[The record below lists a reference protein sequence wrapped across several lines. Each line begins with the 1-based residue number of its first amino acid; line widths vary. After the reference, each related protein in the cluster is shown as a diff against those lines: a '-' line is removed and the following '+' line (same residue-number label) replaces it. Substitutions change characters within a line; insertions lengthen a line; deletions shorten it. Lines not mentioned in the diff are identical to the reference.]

1 MCEIQVSIKEPTW
14 TNPFFCNTLSDTN
27 IIPIGIRDQQ
37 CLGTP
42 EFFGIS

>member
-1 MCEIQVSIKEPTW
+1 MNYPVFLQY
-14 TNPFFCNTLSDTN
+14 FADTN